1 MVVAMV
7 AAVAVGA
14 GKVMMV
20 AQSAAAAAKV
30 VSVTKAETMEEAS
43 FGEAL
48 GNNVVYTPLT
58 ADVTQ
63 PRTTESTHG
72 YILT

>member
-20 AQSAAAAAKV
+20 AYSAAAAAKV

-48 GNNVVYTPLT
+48 GTVVTPLT
-58 ADVTQ
+58 ADVTAA
-63 PRTTESTHG
+63 PTGEFYVGS
-72 YILT
+72 